1 MNMLMCMCTVC
12 VPGACEI
19 QKMASDALELE
30 VQVAVSYHLSPLQ
43 ERQVLLAVVWSLQ
56 HQWSFYSY
64 KTKGS
69 CNQDIFQ
76 TISGNSREVGC
87 SKDAV
92 DILFC

>member
-43 ERQVLLAVVWSLQ
+43 EWQVLLAVV
-56 HQWSFYSY
+56 
-64 KTKGS
+64 
-69 CNQDIFQ
+69 
-76 TISGNSREVGC
+76 
-87 SKDAV
+87 
-92 DILFC
+92 